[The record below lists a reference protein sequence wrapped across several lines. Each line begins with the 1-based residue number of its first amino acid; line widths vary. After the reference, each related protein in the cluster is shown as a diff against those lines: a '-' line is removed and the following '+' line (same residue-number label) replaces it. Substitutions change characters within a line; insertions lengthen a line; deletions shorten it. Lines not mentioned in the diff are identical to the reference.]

1 MIRDNFESCA
11 GSVESI
17 DSIIDLQNN
26 HAQLP
31 LTRIDNFIENEKF
44 DGGYDRKYGPN
55 SWLRLQLI
63 YLDNGE
69 ENVNLIEYP
78 LQAVTLSCDVKKIV
92 IILLFLMLIRFL
104 PHLLPV
110 LMYII
115 HLSEIIFAVVLFV
128 YFCSFFLLKI

>member
-1 MIRDNFESCA
+1 MKNSTVATIESM
-11 GSVESI
+11 
-17 DSIIDLQNN
+17 
-26 HAQLP
+26 AQ
-31 LTRIDNFIENEKF
+31 IHDCGFNSFI
-44 DGGYDRKYGPN
+44 
-55 SWLRLQLI
+55 S
-63 YLDNGE
+63 NGE

-78 LQAVTLSCDVKKIV
+78 LQAVTQSCDVKKIV

-104 PHLLPV
+104 PHLL